1 MVRALGVDP
10 VGTAGDGRGYLLVDV
25 ALPWPRAVS
34 AMAGLAPVLA
44 AADVTGLRVQATVPA
59 PGAAHRVV
67 AHRHREEHP
76 GWFAGYERVEVEVAP
91 GDVVEAA
98 VALAANNPGGT
109 PTAALDVLV
118 CAHGAR
124 DVCCGSGGTAL
135 ALALLADDLPG
146 VRVARTSHTGGH
158 RFAPTAFVLP
168 TGTAWAHADID
179 LLRRVLARA
188 GPLDDLLARYRGST
202 GIGLAPAQ
210 AAERATF
217 AAVGWS
223 WLDRRRRA
231 TVGGDGAVVV
241 EADGGDDGHRAWRVE
256 VAPGKAAPVPD
267 CGQPLSPTTK
277 TERQWLVTG
286 VEEVPP
292 PNGGHASG
300 APRGDGVRP

>member
-25 ALPWPRAVS
+25 ALPWPREVS
-34 AMAGLAPVLA
+34 AMPGLAPVLA
-44 AADVTGLRVQATVPA
+44 AADAAELRVQTTVPA
-59 PGAAHRVV
+59 PGTAHRVV
-67 AHRHREEHP
+67 AHRHRGEHP

-98 VALAANNPGGT
+98 VALAADRFAGA
-109 PTAALDVLV
+109 PTNAVDVLV

-146 VRVARTSHTGGH
+146 VRVVRTSHTGGH

-168 TGTAWAHADID
+168 TGTAWAHVGVDT
-179 LLRRVLARA
+179 LRRILART

-202 GIGLAPAQ
+202 GIGAGPAQ
-210 AAERATF
+210 AAERAAF
-217 AAVGWS
+217 AAVGWG

-231 TVGGDGAVVV
+231 TVGSDGTVVV
-241 EADGGDDGHRAWRVE
+241 EVDGGDDGHRAWRVE
-256 VAPGKAAPVPD
+256 VAPGDAAPVPD
-267 CGQPLSPTTK
+267 CGRPVGPATR

-286 VEEVPP
+286 VAEIAPP
-292 PNGGHASG
+292 G
-300 APRGDGVRP
+300 RR